1 MKNYPADEKASG
13 ELHQNEHS
21 KFEVGIQVEIR
32 ITKQKIYH
40 SKNFL
45 TFIFVIV
52 EVSSKSQY
60 TMYIIQCTRCGH

>member
-32 ITKQKIYH
+32 ITNQKFSIQ
-40 SKNFL
+40 K
-45 TFIFVIV
+45 TF
-52 EVSSKSQY
+52 
-60 TMYIIQCTRCGH
+60 